1 MACETISKSALMS
14 VKLVRRLTSY
24 IFPTCNIYTR
34 LKKIS
39 VVRGLGMTTLE
50 TLNFDNRVLKSL
62 PLDREEKNYVRTV
75 QGVCV
80 CSKKLNLEA

>member
-1 MACETISKSALMS
+1 MACETISIDSSIYAISKSALMS
-14 VKLVRRLTSY
+14 VKLVRRLY
-24 IFPTCNIYTR
+24 IFPACNISTR
-34 LKKIS
+34 LKKIP

-80 CSKKLNLEA
+80 

>member
-1 MACETISKSALMS
+1 
-14 VKLVRRLTSY
+14 
-24 IFPTCNIYTR
+24 
-34 LKKIS
+34 
-39 VVRGLGMTTLE
+39 MTTLE

-80 CSKKLNLEA
+80 FKKKLNLEA

>member
-1 MACETISKSALMS
+1 MVCETISKSALMS

-24 IFPTCNIYTR
+24 IFQTCNIYTR
-34 LKKIS
+34 LKKIP

-62 PLDREEKNYVRTV
+62 PLDREEENYVRTV

-80 CSKKLNLEA
+80 FKKLNHEA

>member
-1 MACETISKSALMS
+1 MN

-24 IFPTCNIYTR
+24 IFPTCNISTR

-50 TLNFDNRVLKSL
+50 TVNFDNRVLKSL

-80 CSKKLNLEA
+80 FKKKLNLEA

>member
-1 MACETISKSALMS
+1 MS
-14 VKLVRRLTSY
+14 VRLIKRLTSY
-24 IFPTCNIYTR
+24 ISPACNIYTR
-34 LKKIS
+34 LKKIP

-75 QGVCV
+75 QGVYV
-80 CSKKLNLEA
+80 C